1 MKYRER
7 ILEQKIVKLFQAFP
21 VVVVNG
27 ARQTGKSTI
36 LNHLFGATMK
46 SVVFDPVIDVG
57 NARADP
63 ELFLSLNPPPII
75 LDEIQYCPDLM
86 PAIKRRVDRSPGRN
100 GLYLITGSQQ
110 FSVIRAIGESLAG
123 RAALLTLAPFS
134 LAEIAEEKGVA
145 RGGLIAGLMERGG
158 VAGRA
163 AEIASNIAGDAAPI
177 AGPAG
182 IAGAIF
188 RGGYPRT
195 LDMADDT
202 ATAWFEGYLRT
213 YVERDIRTLG
223 DVGDMQAFSRFVR
236 LAAQLTAQ
244 EINLSHLGREIG
256 IDPKTARAWLA
267 ILKAS
272 YQWTELAAYSGN
284 ATKRISEKPK
294 GHFTD
299 TGFACYLASIFSRD
313 SLASHP
319 LFGALF
325 ESAVVC
331 EAHKQLAAL
340 PAMPAAYHWRSHGGA
355 EVDMV
360 VEKDGLFWLL
370 EAKLAARPGP
380 GDARGMR
387 AFCETYPGSPIA
399 GRIIV
404 SGGEECYALDSDT
417 IVVPFAM
424 LGRARLRSGEAEKLE
439 ARS

>member
-21 VVVVNG
+21 VVVLNG
-27 ARQTGKSTI
+27 ARQAGKSTI
-36 LNHLFGATMK
+36 LGHLFGASMK

-63 ELFLSLNPPPII
+63 ELFLSLNPPPVI
-75 LDEIQYCPDLM
+75 LDEVQYCPDLL
-86 PAIKRRVDRSPGRN
+86 PAIKRRVDRSPGKN
-100 GLYLITGSQQ
+100 GLYLLTGSQQ

-123 RAALLTLAPFS
+123 RAALVTLAPFS
-134 LAEIAEEKGVA
+134 LAEIAEEQGVE
-145 RGGLIAGLMERGG
+145 RGGFIAAIMERGSI
-158 VAGRA
+158 AGRA
-163 AEIASNIAGDAAPI
+163 GEIASGIAGDAAPLPGL
-177 AGPAG
+177 AA
-182 IAGAIF
+182 AIF

-195 LDMADDT
+195 LEMADE
-202 ATAWFEGYLRT
+202 AAIAWFEGYLRT

-223 DVGDMQAFSRFVR
+223 DVGDLQAFSRFVR

-244 EINLSHLGREIG
+244 EVNLSHLGREIG

-272 YQWTELAAYSGN
+272 YQWAELAAYSGN
-284 ATKRISEKPK
+284 VTKRISEKPK

-299 TGFACYLASIFSRD
+299 TGFACYLASIFSRE
-313 SLASHP
+313 SLSSHP
-319 LFGALF
+319 LFGSLF

-331 EAHKQLAAL
+331 EALKQLSAL

-360 VEKDGLFWLL
+360 VERDGKFWLM

-380 GDARGMR
+380 RDAAGMR
-387 AFCETYPGSPIA
+387 AFCETYPKNRIA

-404 SGGEECYALDSDT
+404 SGGEECFALDGDT

-424 LGRARLRSGEAEKLE
+424 LGKVKGEA
-439 ARS
+439 RG